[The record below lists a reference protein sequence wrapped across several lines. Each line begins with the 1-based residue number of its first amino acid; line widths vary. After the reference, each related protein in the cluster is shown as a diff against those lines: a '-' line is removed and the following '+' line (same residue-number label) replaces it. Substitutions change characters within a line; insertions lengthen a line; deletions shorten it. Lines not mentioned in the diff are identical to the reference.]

1 MMLAERQKLACVA
14 QNPLQS
20 HRVNA
25 NTAGSRRA
33 GAEQLGVHR
42 RVPGSPEKLIKAP
55 LRGATG
61 ANAPPS
67 SIRCCISIGGCCAS

>member
-1 MMLAERQKLACVA
+1 MLAERQKLACVA

-20 HRVNA
+20 HSAGRRTVSA

-42 RVPGSPEKLIKAP
+42 RVPGSLEKLIKAP

-61 ANAPPS
+61 ANAPPKQPPMLH
-67 SIRCCISIGGCCAS
+67 